1 MVSTGPT
8 TRERPPRGWP
18 ASYPIAQPPN
28 PPVLVATGGWL
39 VAGVARGPI
48 RSVARAVFLAGLATW
63 AWREIADGENG
74 VRRAFGAVGMAHV
87 VAKLGLGRQGG

>member
-1 MVSTGPT
+1 M
-8 TRERPPRGWP
+8 
-18 ASYPIAQPPN
+18 
-28 PPVLVATGGWL
+28 
-39 VAGVARGPI
+39 
-48 RSVARAVFLAGLATW
+48 FLAGLATW